1 MYLEGK
7 VAIVTG
13 GAGGIGAALCRRF
26 HAAGAKG
33 IAVADRDG
41 GGAAAVAAEIGGLA
55 VAGDVGVEADVR
67 RLVAAT
73 ADAYGAV
80 DVFCANAGVGY
91 TGGEEASDDDW
102 ARSFQ
107 VNVMA
112 HVYAARAVIPG
123 MLARGSG
130 YIVVTA
136 SAAGLLTMLEGAPY
150 AVSKHAAV
158 AFAEFLAIRYRD
170 RGLRVSCL
178 CPMAVRTAMMV
189 GDHVSQRSVAA
200 SGAILSP
207 ETVADATIAGMAE
220 ERFLIL
226 PHPEVARFEQ
236 HRAADRDGWLAAMRK
251 FAAKLGAP

>member
-1 MYLEGK
+1 MDLQGK

-13 GAGGIGAALCRRF
+13 GAGGIGAALCRHFR
-26 HAAGAKG
+26 AAGARG
-33 IAVADRDG
+33 VVVADRDADR
-41 GGAAAVAAEIGGLA
+41 AAAVAAECGGLA

-67 RLVAAT
+67 RLVAETVA
-73 ADAYGAV
+73 AYGAV

-91 TGGEEASDDDW
+91 VGGEEASDDDW

-107 VNVMA
+107 VNMMA

-158 AFAEFLAIRYRD
+158 AFAEFLAIRYWD

-178 CPMAVRTAMMV
+178 CPMAVRTAMMA
-189 GDHVSQRSVAA
+189 GDHISLRSVAA
-200 SGAILSP
+200 SGAILEP
-207 ETVADATIAGMAE
+207 EQVADAVVAGMAE

-226 PHPEVARFEQ
+226 PHPEVARFVA

-251 FAAKLGAP
+251 FAAKLG